1 MNRFSPKIFYA
12 DYVQKADVEKAAK
25 VFIFKKKLFKLF
37 CNNSSLNYLGIDS
50 NTLT

>member
-25 VFIFKKKLFKLF
+25 VLIFKK
-37 CNNSSLNYLGIDS
+37 NYLYFFVI
-50 NTLT
+50 TLLLNVQGLKAIL